1 MAPSGQHTAADLAR
15 LGGVPLRTVR
25 FYIQQGLIDPPLGRG
40 PGAHFTDRH
49 LHQLM
54 RARALQAAGLDIAG
68 IRQHADELE
77 RILAERGMTLESA
90 GRLWTAYALSGLLPP
105 QPPAADAVEEEPEP
119 EDDLEDEEVDATTA
133 IRIPMAPG
141 IELLVRPDIRIPSPR
156 RLVELAMVV
165 RRLFKSS

>member
-1 MAPSGQHTAADLAR
+1 MAPTGKFTAADLAR

-25 FYIQQGLIDPPLGRG
+25 FYIQQGLIDPPTGRG
-40 PGAHFTDRH
+40 PGAHFDERH
-49 LHQLM
+49 RHQLI
-54 RARALQAAGLDIAG
+54 RARALQGAGLDIAA
-68 IRQHADELE
+68 IRQYAEELE

-90 GRLWTAYALSGLLPP
+90 GRIWRAYALSGLLPP
-105 QPPAADAVEEEPEP
+105 PPATEPEEEPDA
-119 EDDLEDEEVDATTA
+119 EDDLDDEEALDASTA

-141 IELLVRPDIRIPSPR
+141 VELLVRPDIRIPSPR